1 MSPGRD
7 MVMATSLPGRSE
19 YERSFIKFIVVP
31 LRPPKLDE
39 LILAI
44 SIAVEDILSYINGNP
59 CINQ

>member
-1 MSPGRD
+1 
-7 MVMATSLPGRSE
+7 MATSLPGRSE